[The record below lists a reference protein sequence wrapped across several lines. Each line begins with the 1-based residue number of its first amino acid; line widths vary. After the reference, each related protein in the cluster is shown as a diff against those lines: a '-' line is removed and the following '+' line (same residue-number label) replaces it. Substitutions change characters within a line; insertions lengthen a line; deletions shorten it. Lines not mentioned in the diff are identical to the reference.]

1 MVYLVD
7 GRLKQA
13 RSALFRY
20 RSPMSQDLFSSLKNY
35 ANKLSN
41 GEKSPAEVAAALNVW
56 LKESGDSIK
65 EKIESEV
72 ERSVAKMG
80 FAKKSDLSDLL
91 KRIELLEKQ
100 NGATSAKAKTSN
112 VKKKVV
118 KKSAKRTAK

>member
-1 MVYLVD
+1 MT
-7 GRLKQA
+7 
-13 RSALFRY
+13 
-20 RSPMSQDLFSSLKNY
+20 QDLFSSLKNY
-35 ANKLSN
+35 ASKLSN

-72 ERSVAKMG
+72 EQSVAKMG

-100 NGATSAKAKTSN
+100 IGASPVKAKAKT
-112 VKKKVV
+112 VKTKVV
-118 KKSAKRTAK
+118 KKSAKRTAR

>member
-1 MVYLVD
+1 
-7 GRLKQA
+7 
-13 RSALFRY
+13 
-20 RSPMSQDLFSSLKNY
+20 MSQDLFSSLKNY
-35 ANKLSN
+35 ASKLSN

-56 LKESGDSIK
+56 LKESGDAIK

-72 ERSVAKMG
+72 EQSVEKMG

-100 NGATSAKAKTSN
+100 IGKSPAKAKAKT
-112 VKKKVV
+112 VKKKAV

>member
-1 MVYLVD
+1 
-7 GRLKQA
+7 
-13 RSALFRY
+13 
-20 RSPMSQDLFSSLKNY
+20 MSQDLFSSLKNY
-35 ANKLSN
+35 ASKLSN

-72 ERSVAKMG
+72 EQSVVKMG

-100 NGATSAKAKTSN
+100 IGVSPVKAKAKT
-112 VKKKVV
+112 VKNKAV

>member
-1 MVYLVD
+1 
-7 GRLKQA
+7 
-13 RSALFRY
+13 
-20 RSPMSQDLFSSLKNY
+20 MSQDLFSSLKNY
-35 ANKLSN
+35 ASKLSN

-72 ERSVAKMG
+72 EQSVAKMG

-100 NGATSAKAKTSN
+100 IGTSTVKAKAKI
-112 VKKKVV
+112 VKKKAV
-118 KKSAKRTAK
+118 KKSAKRPAK

>member
-1 MVYLVD
+1 
-7 GRLKQA
+7 
-13 RSALFRY
+13 
-20 RSPMSQDLFSSLKNY
+20 MSQDLFSSLKNY

-56 LKESGDSIK
+56 LKDSGDSIK

-72 ERSVAKMG
+72 EASVAKMG
-80 FAKKSDLSDLL
+80 FVRKSDLSDLL

-100 NGATSAKAKTSN
+100 KGSAPVKAKTKN

-118 KKSAKRTAK
+118 KKSAKRSVK

>member
-1 MVYLVD
+1 
-7 GRLKQA
+7 
-13 RSALFRY
+13 
-20 RSPMSQDLFSSLKNY
+20 MSQDLFSSLKNY
-35 ANKLSN
+35 ASKLSN

-72 ERSVAKMG
+72 EQSVAKMG

-100 NGATSAKAKTSN
+100 IGASPVKAKAKN

-118 KKSAKRTAK
+118 KKNAKRPAK

>member
-1 MVYLVD
+1 
-7 GRLKQA
+7 
-13 RSALFRY
+13 
-20 RSPMSQDLFSSLKNY
+20 MSQDLFSSLKNY
-35 ANKLSN
+35 ASKLSN

-72 ERSVAKMG
+72 EQSVAKMG

-100 NGATSAKAKTSN
+100 IGASPEKVKAKT
-112 VKKKVV
+112 VKKKAV

>member
-1 MVYLVD
+1 
-7 GRLKQA
+7 
-13 RSALFRY
+13 
-20 RSPMSQDLFSSLKNY
+20 MSQDLFSSLKNY
-35 ANKLSN
+35 ASKLSN

-72 ERSVAKMG
+72 EQSVAKMG

-100 NGATSAKAKTSN
+100 IGASPVKDKAKT
-112 VKKKVV
+112 VKKKAV

>member
-1 MVYLVD
+1 
-7 GRLKQA
+7 
-13 RSALFRY
+13 
-20 RSPMSQDLFSSLKNY
+20 MSQDLFSSLKNY
-35 ANKLSN
+35 ASKLSN

-72 ERSVAKMG
+72 EASVAKMG
-80 FAKKSDLSDLL
+80 FARKSDLSDLL

-100 NGATSAKAKTSN
+100 KGSSPVKAKTKN

-118 KKSAKRTAK
+118 KKSTKRSVK

>member
-1 MVYLVD
+1 
-7 GRLKQA
+7 
-13 RSALFRY
+13 
-20 RSPMSQDLFSSLKNY
+20 MSQDLFSSLRNY

-65 EKIESEV
+65 DKIESEV

-91 KRIELLEKQ
+91 KRIEHLEKQ
-100 NGATSAKAKTSN
+100 IAVSPAKTKVKS
-112 VKKKVV
+112 VKKKVA
-118 KKSAKRTAK
+118 KKSVKRVAK

>member
-1 MVYLVD
+1 
-7 GRLKQA
+7 
-13 RSALFRY
+13 
-20 RSPMSQDLFSSLKNY
+20 MSQDLFSSLRNY

-72 ERSVAKMG
+72 EASVAKMG
-80 FAKKSDLSDLL
+80 FARKSDLSDLI

-100 NGATSAKAKTSN
+100 IGSSPVKAKTKN
-112 VKKKVV
+112 VKKKVA
-118 KKSAKRTAK
+118 KKSAKRTVK

>member
-1 MVYLVD
+1 
-7 GRLKQA
+7 
-13 RSALFRY
+13 
-20 RSPMSQDLFSSLKNY
+20 MSQDLFSSLKNY
-35 ANKLSN
+35 ASKLSN

-72 ERSVAKMG
+72 EQSVSKMG

-91 KRIELLEKQ
+91 KRIELLERKI
-100 NGATSAKAKTSN
+100 GASPTKAKAKT

-118 KKSAKRTAK
+118 KKNAKRTAK